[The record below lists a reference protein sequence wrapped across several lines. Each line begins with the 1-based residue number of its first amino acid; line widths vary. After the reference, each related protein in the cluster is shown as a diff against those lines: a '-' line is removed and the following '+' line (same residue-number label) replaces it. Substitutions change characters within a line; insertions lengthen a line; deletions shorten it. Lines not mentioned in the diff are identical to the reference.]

1 MYFFGPETLKC
12 HLGWDTP
19 PPHLHIKFSLYV
31 WKRAHG
37 SQIFNRNSIISIR
50 SCFIAF
56 LRFRLLWLQEGG
68 AGGWGV
74 CRVIRVSLDEFRN
87 VQR

>member
-1 MYFFGPETLKC
+1 MGHK
-12 HLGWDTP
+12 
-19 PPHLHIKFSLYV
+19 S
-31 WKRAHG
+31 
-37 SQIFNRNSIISIR
+37 SIGIQLSR
-50 SCFIAF
+50 FVHDFIAF
-56 LRFRLLWLQEGG
+56 LRFGLLRLQEGG